1 METPNFPKSNFCST
15 EPIQG
20 GATQMINR
28 FFHEEEGQTLV
39 EYGLLIS
46 LIAIVVIV
54 VLTTL
59 GKRLQS
65 TFNNASSAI
74 AS

>member
-1 METPNFPKSNFCST
+1 
-15 EPIQG
+15 
-20 GATQMINR
+20 MINR

-65 TFNNASSAI
+65 TFNNASNAI